1 MLRINRKQDCC
12 GCSACAQICPKQCIT
27 MQADEEGFIYPSID
41 LGKCVN
47 CGICE
52 KTCPVINKIQNCRDD
67 SQAFAAY
74 NLNEEERLAS
84 SSGGVFTLL
93 ANMILSE
100 GGVVFGAAMSDDCKA
115 VLHKKIDTVN
125 GLECL
130 RGSKY
135 LQSCIGDV
143 YIQVKKELDNGR
155 KVLFSGTPCQV
166 GGLKAY
172 LKKDYETLLCIEV
185 VCHGVP
191 SSKLWNK
198 YKTFREK
205 RAGSI
210 TQRTFFRH
218 KKYGWKMFAVL
229 FEFSNSTAYRQ
240 ILYKDLYMQ
249 MFLQDLCLR
258 PSCYECRFKGR
269 NGMSD
274 IALADCWGAE
284 KICPELDD
292 DKGLSLVLA
301 YTKKGQTAFEC
312 LKNNLVCKRI
322 DMEQAIMFNRAIIE
336 SCAKPDSRDS
346 FMQNIDYLTI
356 KQLGNKYL
364 KKQSIL
370 TQIRIWISIHIK
382 KKIKN

>member
-1 MLRINRKQDCC
+1 
-12 GCSACAQICPKQCIT
+12 

-210 TQRTFFRH
+210 TQRTGKSF
-218 KKYGWKMFAVL
+218 
-229 FEFSNSTAYRQ
+229 T
-240 ILYKDLYMQ
+240 
-249 MFLQDLCLR
+249 
-258 PSCYECRFKGR
+258 
-269 NGMSD
+269 
-274 IALADCWGAE
+274 
-284 KICPELDD
+284 KICICKCFFKIFAFAHPVMSVVL
-292 DKGLSLVLA
+292 KGEMECQISLLPIV
-301 YTKKGQTAFEC
+301 G
-312 LKNNLVCKRI
+312 
-322 DMEQAIMFNRAIIE
+322 EQRKSA
-336 SCAKPDSRDS
+336 
-346 FMQNIDYLTI
+346 QN
-356 KQLGNKYL
+356 
-364 KKQSIL
+364 
-370 TQIRIWISIHIK
+370 
-382 KKIKN
+382 